1 MINQVAFNNKNA
13 RVKQLLIEKLD
24 ITLIEDTTGIAQDE
38 AQFAQIFKT
47 IKEKIIG
54 FIQKDTNAGVR
65 DAAVSFLTTFKSYLQ
80 SNASVNEAIN
90 SLPKY
95 RQVEINKLALERQI
109 SQIPLLVDRVQSEQK
124 GSKSSERQVSSQA
137 SGRPGTDS
145 ADDFTY

>member
-95 RQVEINKLALERQI
+95 R
-109 SQIPLLVDRVQSEQK
+109 
-124 GSKSSERQVSSQA
+124 
-137 SGRPGTDS
+137 
-145 ADDFTY
+145 